1 MSVEKRAYMNIVKR
15 LGMGLLGLCMTA
27 SVAAAEDVWLTEWV
41 GDGAQNASPAIQAAL
56 NTMPRGGVLH
66 LIAGAYRLNTLLA
79 IPPGVRLEGVG
90 PNGTQLLV
98 NAPTG
103 VSLIGVGAGIRNV
116 RMQSA
121 VPGSTAISFV
131 NATSNIYVD
140 SITFES
146 GFEIGLN
153 IAPNQSHTGIF
164 ILSNLRWDVVE
175 RSPYPI
181 RIGDGVH
188 HISDITI
195 RQVSGTALATTDV
208 QTWVTIEDQTDTIVL
223 DNLTLI
229 RGGTGVLIGPYR
241 PLTSPAVTGVTFVNS
256 PAIESMSGYGVVVQS
271 ANNVRLSGLSLAQ
284 NAGGIG
290 FGAGVRGAVL
300 TGSTMHTN
308 RGDGVTLWPGATDVI
323 VANNLIADNN
333 SGGSPYGFGISV
345 GVGVTGFTFANNRIG
360 NNMLWGGGY
369 QRYCIFVAPGGSN
382 RYSIT
387 GNSCSGHTAVN
398 GDLVYDGGT
407 GTRKVVTGNY

>member
-1 MSVEKRAYMNIVKR
+1 
-15 LGMGLLGLCMTA
+15 
-27 SVAAAEDVWLTEWV
+27 
-41 GDGAQNASPAIQAAL
+41 
-56 NTMPRGGVLH
+56 
-66 LIAGAYRLNTLLA
+66 
-79 IPPGVRLEGVG
+79 
-90 PNGTQLLV
+90 
-98 NAPTG
+98 
-103 VSLIGVGAGIRNV
+103 
-116 RMQSA
+116 
-121 VPGSTAISFV
+121 
-131 NATSNIYVD
+131 
-140 SITFES
+140 
-146 GFEIGLN
+146 
-153 IAPNQSHTGIF
+153 
-164 ILSNLRWDVVE
+164 VVE

-300 TGSTMHTN
+300 TDSTMHTN

-333 SGGSPYGFGISV
+333 SSGSPYGFGISV

-407 GTRKVVTGNY
+407 GPKKIVSGNY